1 MVVCSDLCED
11 QRIAIIA
18 STKYLEE
25 GDIDVIAM
33 LPVWILVQLQVDTR
47 GDKDMKMHEEL

>member
-1 MVVCSDLCED
+1 MVVCSDLCEH
-11 QRIAIIA
+11 QWIAIVA

-25 GDIDVIAM
+25 GDIDVAAL

-47 GDKDMKMHEEL
+47 GDKDMKRHEEL